1 MLISFSISGVKY
13 VSKLGCLEISAACTY
28 LFGNENVLII
38 TIVKMKNK
46 IFFIIV
52 LLDIIIWYIYYDNTK
67 YLENKDRNVKRRFI
81 CMYFILILFC
91 TIISTIIGLVVYN
104 LISSNKNVFGI
115 LSVILTNVIL
125 MLFFNMISLIWCTLI
140 AIGIYVIVLKIR
152 FKRNI
157 TN

>member
-1 MLISFSISGVKY
+1 
-13 VSKLGCLEISAACTY
+13 
-28 LFGNENVLII
+28 
-38 TIVKMKNK
+38 
-46 IFFIIV
+46 
-52 LLDIIIWYIYYDNTK
+52 